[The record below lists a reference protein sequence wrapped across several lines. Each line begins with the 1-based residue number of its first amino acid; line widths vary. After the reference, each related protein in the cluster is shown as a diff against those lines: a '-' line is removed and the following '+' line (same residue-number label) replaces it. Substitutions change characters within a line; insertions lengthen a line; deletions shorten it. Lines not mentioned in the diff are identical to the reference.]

1 MVRSSTLVS
10 LNFEWSE
17 LVHSVGAPPQTWQAF
32 DALRGAGDLDQLL
45 ERARQ
50 RPDAIF
56 TALLTLGADGDRL
69 AWRVV
74 FQAMLPKAVRLSRG
88 SEDRLTEAVSELWVA
103 IAEYPLARR
112 PRSIAAN
119 LAWTL
124 QRRLSPPPVVV
135 MPTPSPGP
143 DADHT
148 LSQARALGLL
158 DAEHHR
164 TLWLV
169 YVLGLT
175 SAAAAAQLGISA
187 ELVRYRCSRSVR
199 RLAGQAE
206 LLAA

>member
-1 MVRSSTLVS
+1 MTSSTLVS
-10 LNFEWSE
+10 LNFEWDE
-17 LVHSVGAPPQTWQAF
+17 LVRTTGAPPLSWRGF
-32 DALRGAGDLDQLL
+32 EALRGADDLDQLL
-45 ERARQ
+45 QSIRQ
-50 RPDAIF
+50 RPDA
-56 TALLTLGADGDRL
+56 TLAALLTLGADGDRL

-74 FQAMLPKAVRLSRG
+74 LQAMLPKAVRLSRG
-88 SEDRLTEAVSELWVA
+88 AEDRLTEAVSELWVA

-124 QRRLSPPPVVV
+124 QRRLSPPPVVAM
-135 MPTPSPGP
+135 MPACGDP
-143 DADHT
+143 DADQT
-148 LSQARALGLL
+148 LARARALGLI

-164 TLWLV
+164 TLWLI

-175 SAAAAAQLGISA
+175 SAAAAAELGISA

-199 RLAGQAE
+199 RLAGQAD

>member
-1 MVRSSTLVS
+1 VVTSSTLVS

-17 LVHSVGAPPQTWQAF
+17 LVHRVGVPPQTWQSF
-32 DALRGAGDLDQLL
+32 DALRGVADLDQLL
-45 ERARQ
+45 ERAGQ
-50 RPDAIF
+50 RPDDTFA
-56 TALLTLGADGDRL
+56 ALLALGAGGDRL

-88 SEDRLTEAVSELWVA
+88 SEERLAEAVSELWVA

-124 QRRLSPPPVVV
+124 QRQLSPPPVVG
-135 MPTPSPGP
+135 MPMASPGP

-148 LSQARALGLL
+148 LQHARALGLL

-169 YVLGLT
+169 YILGLT
-175 SAAAAAQLGISA
+175 SAAAAAELGISA

>member
-1 MVRSSTLVS
+1 MRSSTLVS
-10 LNFEWSE
+10 LNFEWDE
-17 LVHSVGAPPQTWQAF
+17 LVQTAGAPPLAWQAF
-32 DALRGAGDLDQLL
+32 DALRGVGDLDQLL
-45 ERARQ
+45 LRIRQ
-50 RPDAIF
+50 HPDA
-56 TALLTLGADGDRL
+56 TLAALLTLGADGDRL

-88 SEDRLTEAVSELWVA
+88 SEDRFAEAVSELWVA

-124 QRRLSPPPVVV
+124 QRRLSPPPTVAMV
-135 MPTPSPGP
+135 PASPGP

-148 LSQARALGLL
+148 LSEARALGLI

-175 SAAAAAQLGISA
+175 SAAAAQELGISA

-199 RLAGQAE
+199 RLAGRAD